1 MSFERSW
8 WFRAVLLALTL
19 ATVWWLTALIGIWPY
34 GARSISSWLIALL
47 CLMGAERLYSVLLGI
62 LAAAILPKKAL

>member
-8 WFRAVLLALTL
+8 WFRAVVLALTL
-19 ATVWWLTALIGIWPY
+19 ATVWWLTALVGIWPY
-34 GARSISSWLIALL
+34 GPRSISSGLIVFL
-47 CLMGAERLYSVLLGI
+47 CLIGAERLYSVLLGI